1 MKTFKFF
8 LASLF
13 LMLCSVASA
22 QQVVV
27 TKTDGTVETFQPNEV
42 DSVVYKPATKYYYYA
57 GWECPMNEEDL
68 ARLAVE
74 PYGACIGTTL
84 GTYTKSNPLRLYDG
98 EVVQSE
104 RGKYYMVIPNEISI
118 YDSEGDASQ
127 MDQFDE
133 ITNIEIPNHKI
144 LQFQVAVKAIGG
156 MMLR

>member
-27 TKTDGTVETFQPNEV
+27 TKTNGDVEVFQPNEV

-57 GWECPMNEEDL
+57 GWECPTTEEDL

-74 PYGACIGTTL
+74 PNGGIVDMTK
-84 GTYTKSNPLRLYDG
+84 TYTKSNPLRYYGG
-98 EVVQSE
+98 EVTNTTVT
-104 RGKYYMVIPNEISI
+104 KYYIVIPNNLHL
-118 YDSEGDASQ
+118 YDSEGEALVEDV
-127 MDQFDE
+127 FDIVE
-133 ITNIEIPNHKI
+133 TTIPNHKI
-144 LQFQVAVKAIGG
+144 FKSQVNAKRIAGVMI
-156 MMLR
+156 R